1 MQDVFRINE
10 DNMLLWSLQIQQ
22 PDLLADLRAVEEEW
36 ELGWRQAKERFIA
49 DPSLSPA
56 ELAEVLEAERA
67 PSVSPT
73 ELAALLALERR
84 QRFSSGSNC
93 SWAYGALADAGMVGS
108 WDLTYSNGYGPLVYH
123 IGDAGEVKVD
133 GPIDGL
139 GFGQLCRAPA
149 LGSSWTF
156 GLSENELVF
165 ILYGV
170 HRAGKWE
177 IIRRSGRGQLELTH
191 RVGRRSVCCLA
202 EGRLRGVP

>member
-1 MQDVFRINE
+1 
-10 DNMLLWSLQIQQ
+10 MLEKSKSM
-22 PDLLADLRAVEEEW
+22 
-36 ELGWRQAKERFIA
+36 G
-49 DPSLSPA
+49 PSTVDCFAFLIMTSRRSRWF
-56 ELAEVLEAERA
+56 VL
-67 PSVSPT
+67 
-73 ELAALLALERR
+73 
-84 QRFSSGSNC
+84 
-93 SWAYGALADAGMVGS
+93 
-108 WDLTYSNGYGPLVYH
+108 
-123 IGDAGEVKVD
+123 
-133 GPIDGL
+133 GL